1 MILKPEVVRVLE
13 REQRVCEMAIGRLE
27 ERVRPFERQYG
38 WSTGQFLKKFNNGE
52 AGDDK
57 SFFLWYALA
66 EATQDW
72 QQTCESLKELLDSAE
87 LDSAEL
93 VSA

>member
-1 MILKPEVVRVLE
+1 MNLKPEVVRVLE

-27 ERVRPFERQYG
+27 ESVRPFEQQFG
-38 WSTGQFLKKFNNGE
+38 WSTGQFLKKFNEGE
-52 AGDDK
+52 IGDDK

-72 QQTCESLKELLDSAE
+72 RQTCKSLKELLANG
-87 LDSAEL
+87 EL
-93 VSA
+93 VSV